1 MSVYIDDDFK
11 CHAFTE
17 EGLEQVET
25 DMIADGSDV
34 SHLRFVPPGRT
45 WTRLLTMRRIWVK
58 WL

>member
-11 CHAFTE
+11 CHAFAE

-34 SHLRFVPPGRT
+34 IQYV
-45 WTRLLTMRRIWVK
+45 V
-58 WL
+58 